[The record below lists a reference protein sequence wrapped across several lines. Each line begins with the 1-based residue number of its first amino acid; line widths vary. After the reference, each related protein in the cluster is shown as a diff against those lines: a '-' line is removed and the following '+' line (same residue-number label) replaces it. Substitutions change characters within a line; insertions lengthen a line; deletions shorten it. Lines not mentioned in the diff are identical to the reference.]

1 MTMNEWMNEWM
12 VYLSF
17 KLTKVNIK
25 VIRHNYSKNVNDKIL
40 KVSVVVCLFASRL
53 FIRALLV

>member
-1 MTMNEWMNEWM
+1 MNGIF
-12 VYLSF
+12 YLSF

-25 VIRHNYSKNVNDKIL
+25 VIRHNYNKNVNDKIL
-40 KVSVVVCLFASRL
+40 KVSVVVCSFASRL